1 MVSACFNVYVTAV
14 WFLVLIGLHG
24 SHLVLG
30 IIFNL
35 VIYTVYLV
43 VDGVTGV
50 SVSDVS
56 ELKVSSNVDLL
67 TLSRLR
73 LNSFAHFC
81 L

>member
-1 MVSACFNVYVTAV
+1 M
-14 WFLVLIGLHG
+14 IGLHG

-30 IIFNL
+30 IVFNL
-35 VIYTVYLV
+35 VIYSVYLV

-73 LNSFAHFC
+73 LTSFAYNC
-81 L
+81 V